1 MLFLFVLNDHPHGSE
16 RNYNALRLATSLA
29 VDERN
34 SVRVFQVGDAAFSAV
49 AGQTVPEGRH
59 DIEWMLERFA
69 AGGRR
74 VAVCRTCM
82 EARGV
87 LPEGLIDCAYQS
99 TLDELT
105 RWSEEADKVM
115 VF

>member
-1 MLFLFVLNDHPHGSE
+1 MLFLFVLNDHPYGSE

-29 VDERN
+29 VDDRN
-34 SVRVFQVGDAAFSAV
+34 AVRIFLLGDAVFSAV

-59 DIEWMLERFA
+59 DIEWMLRRFA
-69 AGGRR
+69 GGGRP
-74 VAVCRTCM
+74 VAACKTCM

-87 LPEGLIDCAYQS
+87 VPEALIECARQG

-105 RWSEEADKVM
+105 RWSEEAERVL